1 MLSESGSIH
10 ERIEYVEDTD
20 MRTTYIMYN
29 QNTRENPRNQTKVT
43 EKSSTEVS
51 IENKKRDSAHY

>member
-1 MLSESGSIH
+1 MLEESGSIH

-43 EKSSTEVS
+43 EILNRSF
-51 IENKKRDSAHY
+51 H